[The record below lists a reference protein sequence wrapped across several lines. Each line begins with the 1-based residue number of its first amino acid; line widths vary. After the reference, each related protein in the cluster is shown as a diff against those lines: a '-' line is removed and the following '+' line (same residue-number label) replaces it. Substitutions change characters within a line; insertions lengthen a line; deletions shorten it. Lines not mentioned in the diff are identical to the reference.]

1 MAYSVPQID
10 AISFTGRDFRS
21 ALGSFPSG
29 VTVVTTRGAD
39 HTYGMTANAFSSLS
53 LDPPLILVC
62 AKAGGEGHELIDANG
77 IFAVNILASDQEP
90 ISNYFASRERPR
102 GRDAFSEISHRAG
115 ISGSPIID
123 GCVAYL
129 DCRLERSFEAGD
141 HVVFVG
147 EVVTLGI
154 DPEAE
159 PLLFHGGRYRLVADP

>member
-1 MAYSVPQID
+1 
-10 AISFTGRDFRS
+10 
-21 ALGSFPSG
+21 
-29 VTVVTTRGAD
+29 
-39 HTYGMTANAFSSLS
+39 MTANAFSSLS
-53 LDPPLILVC
+53 LDPPMILVC
-62 AKAGGEGHELIDANG
+62 AKSGGEGHELIESNG
-77 IFAVNILASDQEP
+77 VFAVNILAADQQQ